1 MTVLVGTNADPVRI
15 LGVHGGH
22 GELQW
27 KCFVRLHMTHAPI
40 AGFEFV
46 RVPVGTSI
54 GRHRHSRTEEIYF
67 VLSGRGLMDQDGVRT
82 EIGPGDLIMS
92 RRDVT
97 HAMDVLD
104 DEAVELLVIEIYPPD
119 VLERLP
125 AHSPE
130 ADGEGS

>member
-1 MTVLVGTNADPVRI
+1 MTVLIGTKDEPVRI
-15 LGVHGGH
+15 RGVHGGH
-22 GELQW
+22 GDLFW

-40 AGFEFV
+40 AGFEYV
-46 RVPVGTSI
+46 RVPPGTAI

-67 VLSGRGLMDQDGVRT
+67 ILSGRGSMDQDGTVR
-82 EIGPGDLIMS
+82 EVGPGDLIMT

-104 DEAVELLVIEIYPPD
+104 DDPVDLLVIEVYPPD

-130 ADGEGS
+130 A

>member
-15 LGVHGGH
+15 QGVHGGH
-22 GELQW
+22 GELLW

-40 AGFEFV
+40 AGFEYV
-46 RVPVGTSI
+46 QVPAGTAI

-67 VLSGRGLMDQDGVRT
+67 VLSGRGLMDQDGIRT

-97 HAMDVLD
+97 HAMDVVGD
-104 DEAVELLVIEIYPPD
+104 KAVELLVIEIYPPD
-119 VLERLP
+119 VLQRLP

>member
-15 LGVHGGH
+15 QGVHGGH
-22 GELQW
+22 GELLW

-40 AGFEFV
+40 AGFEYV
-46 RVPVGTSI
+46 QVPVGTAI

-67 VLSGRGLMDQDGVRT
+67 VLSGRGRMDQDGVRT

-97 HAMDVLD
+97 HAMDVVGD
-104 DEAVELLVIEIYPPD
+104 DAVELLVIEIYPPD

-130 ADGEGS
+130 ADEEAS